1 MCTNLNN
8 AFSPFRS
15 QSFAIYS
22 HQLDALALDLFEKA
36 RKAKISVTR
45 DVIRSFG
52 RSTKT
57 TLLKAPATSA
67 DVRERLNDFK
77 AGERWAKNFVKR
89 NGLHSSKRL
98 GEAGSI
104 DTEAIEDEIEEIR
117 ALCAKFRARRIFNVD
132 ETGIQWKVMPRRTY
146 LSNSENRKTAR
157 GSKGMTFKDR
167 LSAIVCCNADG
178 TAKVELAIIG
188 KAKEPR
194 CLRGVECALPY
205 FSRANAWSDTATF
218 LKWWREVFLPFV
230 RRFTHEP
237 VLEYVQS

>member
-98 GEAGSI
+98 GEAGSV

-117 ALCAKFRARRIFNVD
+117 ALCAKFPARRIFNCLLY
-132 ETGIQWKVMPRRTY
+132 TSPSPR
-146 LSNSENRKTAR
+146 
-157 GSKGMTFKDR
+157 D
-167 LSAIVCCNADG
+167 
-178 TAKVELAIIG
+178 
-188 KAKEPR
+188 
-194 CLRGVECALPY
+194 
-205 FSRANAWSDTATF
+205 
-218 LKWWREVFLPFV
+218 
-230 RRFTHEP
+230 
-237 VLEYVQS
+237 

>member
-1 MCTNLNN
+1 MIVPDGEVLSHRLCTNANN
-8 AFSPFRS
+8 DFSPFRS

-67 DVRERLNDFK
+67 DVRERLKDFK

-89 NGLHSSKRL
+89 NGLHSSKLL

-104 DTEAIEDEIEEIR
+104 DTEAIEDEIEEISY
-117 ALCAKFRARRIFNVD
+117 V
-132 ETGIQWKVMPRRTY
+132 
-146 LSNSENRKTAR
+146 
-157 GSKGMTFKDR
+157 
-167 LSAIVCCNADG
+167 
-178 TAKVELAIIG
+178 
-188 KAKEPR
+188 
-194 CLRGVECALPY
+194 
-205 FSRANAWSDTATF
+205 
-218 LKWWREVFLPFV
+218 
-230 RRFTHEP
+230 
-237 VLEYVQS
+237 YVQYAKNRSATTSTHVEFCLV

>member
-1 MCTNLNN
+1 
-8 AFSPFRS
+8 
-15 QSFAIYS
+15 
-22 HQLDALALDLFEKA
+22 
-36 RKAKISVTR
+36 
-45 DVIRSFG
+45 
-52 RSTKT
+52 
-57 TLLKAPATSA
+57 
-67 DVRERLNDFK
+67 
-77 AGERWAKNFVKR
+77 
-89 NGLHSSKRL
+89 
-98 GEAGSI
+98 
-104 DTEAIEDEIEEIR
+104 
-117 ALCAKFRARRIFNVD
+117 
-132 ETGIQWKVMPRRTY
+132 MPRRTY

-178 TAKVELAIIG
+178 TANVELAIIG

-237 VLEYVQS
+237 VLLLMDGCSSHAELVDDRGQVTVKTYPPGCTSVHQPMNQGIIAKLKLMYRKELLDQQCWWLAHFALRPRTAK

>member
-1 MCTNLNN
+1 M
-8 AFSPFRS
+8 
-15 QSFAIYS
+15 
-22 HQLDALALDLFEKA
+22 DALALDLFEKA

-52 RSTKT
+52 RSAKT
-57 TLLKAPATSA
+57 TLLKASTTSA

-98 GEAGSI
+98 GEAGSV

-117 ALCAKFRARRIFNVD
+117 ALCAKFPARRIFNVD

-167 LSAIVCCNADG
+167 LSARLLQRRWYSKRGAGHHRKGKG
-178 TAKVELAIIG
+178 TPLP
-188 KAKEPR
+188 PR
-194 CLRGVECALPY
+194 RRVRSPLLLTGECLV
-205 FSRANAWSDTATF
+205 
-218 LKWWREVFLPFV
+218 
-230 RRFTHEP
+230 
-237 VLEYVQS
+237 